1 MRNIFSLTGFV
12 FIREFTVFYVGTQTG
27 QVYKVSQWRDDEGR
41 LQSQLLDTFQATLEQ
56 EPIRAMEISRHRRQL
71 YVTSD
76 SGIRQIDL
84 NLCSVRYSGCGQC
97 TRDPACGWDR
107 QAGLCRSHQSALLH
121 DPTGTKTGLCDS
133 ETFKRKLIANFGQSV
148 HLSCSGLAD
157 LAGSDQLEWLHYSKT
172 KGRYAV
178 TFSPEKH
185 IITSEQGLVV
195 ISVSE
200 QDSGRYD
207 CLHNGQLVASYH
219 IAVDTHRCR

>member
-1 MRNIFSLTGFV
+1 MEV
-12 FIREFTVFYVGTQTG
+12 
-27 QVYKVSQWRDDEGR
+27 D
-41 LQSQLLDTFQATLEQ
+41 
-56 EPIRAMEISRHRRQL
+56 PIRAMEISRHRRQL

-84 NLCSVRYSGCGQC
+84 NLCSVRYESCGPC
-97 TRDPACGWDR
+97 SRDPGCGWDR
-107 QAGLCRSHQSALLH
+107 ESGLCRSYQASLLH
-121 DPTGTKTGLCDS
+121 DPTGTKTGLCDTS
-133 ETFKRKLIANFGQSV
+133 TFKRKLITNFGQSV
-148 HLSCSGLAD
+148 HLSCSLGLAE
-157 LAGSDQLEWLHYSKT
+157 LQQENQVEWHHYSKT
-172 KGRYAV
+172 KGRYTVSFA
-178 TFSPEKH
+178 PEKH